1 MTVWTK
7 RQLLNTDGWTSTSGQ
22 LLANDT
28 VRAAVSAKLVDAL
41 FQRVDVAEK
50 LKQQLPDQLQAAAPV
65 LAGAVENLAPRA
77 ANAVLGTNAAQTL
90 WEQANRRMHEQLKAV
105 LRGEKI
111 RNVSTANGDVTLDL
125 RPLVHSLA
133 DRLGIADEVKANAP
147 PNAGVILIMRA
158 NKLEAA
164 QKAVRVIKAL
174 TIFLIIVVLA
184 LYALAL
190 WLARPSRRKVL
201 GGIGGCIFG
210 VGLLLLIFQR
220 LLGNVITDSL
230 VKVDANKPAGH
241 EIWQIVTSELRDIG
255 IALIVYGLVAIA
267 GSDPCRAES
276 RRRHGA
282 ALARARLP
290 AERRGRLR
298 GRRRDPAHP
307 RRLGSSRPGPEAAR
321 DTRALRAHPVGRGAP
336 ASAVAARIPGDH
348 GSCPSG
354 GRRARVAG
362 RAASFVGI
370 CRAHL
375 SSPSSC
381 LLVLPGPWN
390 IVGFVVVTLLWFGEL
405 FLWSRTVKR
414 KRRVVGAE
422 TLIGQIAI
430 VTEACRPV
438 GQVRLDGETWEA
450 NCQAGANRDDRVR
463 VIGRD
468 ELTLIVE
475 PA

>member
-1 MTVWTK
+1 MSLKRKILVWSLVGVATLLLLISSVTVWTK

-28 VRAAVSAKLVDAL
+28 VRTAVSAKLVDAL

-77 ANAVLGTNAAQTL
+77 ANAVLGTDAAQAL
-90 WEQANRRMHEQLKAV
+90 WENANRHMHEQLRAV
-105 LRGEKI
+105 LKGEKI

-125 RPLVHSLA
+125 RPLVHALA

-255 IALIVYGLVAIA
+255 IALVVYGLVAIA
-267 GSDPCRAES
+267 GAVLAGPNRVGTTV
-276 RRRHGA
+276 RRW
-282 ALARARLP
+282 LAP
-290 AERRGRLR
+290 GFRRNVVVVYAVVVAILLILVAWAPLAQ
-298 GRRRDPAHP
+298 D
-307 RRLGSSRPGPEAAR
+307 RRLLGS
-321 DTRALRAHPVGRGAP
+321 
-336 ASAVAARIPGDH
+336 
-348 GSCPSG
+348 
-354 GRRARVAG
+354 
-362 RAASFVGI
+362 
-370 CRAHL
+370 
-375 SSPSSC
+375 
-381 LLVLPGPWN
+381 LVLFALILWGVELLRRQSLREFPGTTAVDPPA
-390 IVGFVVVTLLWFGEL
+390 VTAPE
-405 FLWSRTVKR
+405 SP
-414 KRRVVGAE
+414 A
-422 TLIGQIAI
+422 AP
-430 VTEACRPV
+430 RPS
-438 GQVRLDGETWEA
+438 
-450 NCQAGANRDDRVR
+450 
-463 VIGRD
+463 
-468 ELTLIVE
+468 
-475 PA
+475 

>member
-1 MTVWTK
+1 MSVKRKILVWGLVAVATLLLLISSVTVWTK
-7 RQLLNTDGWTSTSGQ
+7 RQLLNTDGWTKTSGQ

-28 VRAAVSAKLVDAL
+28 VRTAVSAKLVDAL

-77 ANAVLGTNAAQTL
+77 ANAVLSTNAAQTL
-90 WEQANRRMHEQLKAV
+90 WEQANRRMHEKLRAV

-125 RPLVHSLA
+125 RPLVHALA

-255 IALIVYGLVAIA
+255 IALVVYGIVAIA
-267 GSDPCRAES
+267 GAVLAGPNRVGVTV
-276 RRRHGA
+276 RRW
-282 ALARARLP
+282 LAP
-290 AERRGRLR
+290 GFRRSVVVVYAVVIAILLILVAWAPLAQ
-298 GRRRDPAHP
+298 D
-307 RRLGSSRPGPEAAR
+307 RRLIGTLVLFGLIIWGIELLRRQTLREYPGP
-321 DTRALRAHPVGRGAP
+321 
-336 ASAVAARIPGDH
+336 AVAVRPPAAP
-348 GSCPSG
+348 PS
-354 GRRARVAG
+354 
-362 RAASFVGI
+362 
-370 CRAHL
+370 
-375 SSPSSC
+375 
-381 LLVLPGPWN
+381 
-390 IVGFVVVTLLWFGEL
+390 
-405 FLWSRTVKR
+405 
-414 KRRVVGAE
+414 
-422 TLIGQIAI
+422 
-430 VTEACRPV
+430 
-438 GQVRLDGETWEA
+438 
-450 NCQAGANRDDRVR
+450 
-463 VIGRD
+463 
-468 ELTLIVE
+468 
-475 PA
+475 

>member
-1 MTVWTK
+1 MSVKRKILVWGLVAVATLLLLISSVTVWTK
-7 RQLLNTDGWTSTSGQ
+7 RQLLNTDGWTSTSGK

-105 LRGEKI
+105 LNGEKI

-164 QKAVRVIKAL
+164 QKAVRVVKAL

-210 VGLLLLIFQR
+210 VGLLLIIFQR

-241 EIWQIVTSELRDIG
+241 EIWEIVTSELRDIG
-255 IALIVYGLVAIA
+255 FALIVYGLVAVVGSILA
-267 GSDPCRAES
+267 GPS
-276 RRRHGA
+276 RVGVTVRRW
-282 ALARARLP
+282 LAP
-290 AERRGRLR
+290 GFRRSVVAVYAVVVAILLILVAWAPLAQ
-298 GRRRDPAHP
+298 GRRLLGTLVLFALILWGVELL
-307 RRLGSSRPGPEAAR
+307 RRQSLREFPGTTAVVP
-321 DTRALRAHPVGRGAP
+321 P
-336 ASAVAARIPGDH
+336 AVAAPESPAAPR
-348 GSCPSG
+348 PS
-354 GRRARVAG
+354 
-362 RAASFVGI
+362 
-370 CRAHL
+370 
-375 SSPSSC
+375 
-381 LLVLPGPWN
+381 
-390 IVGFVVVTLLWFGEL
+390 
-405 FLWSRTVKR
+405 
-414 KRRVVGAE
+414 
-422 TLIGQIAI
+422 
-430 VTEACRPV
+430 
-438 GQVRLDGETWEA
+438 
-450 NCQAGANRDDRVR
+450 
-463 VIGRD
+463 
-468 ELTLIVE
+468 
-475 PA
+475 

>member
-1 MTVWTK
+1 MSVKRKILVWSLVAVATLLLLISSVTVWTK
-7 RQLLNTDGWTSTSGQ
+7 RQLLNTDGWTSTSGK
-22 LLANDT
+22 LLANDA
-28 VRAAVSAKLVDAL
+28 VRTAVSAKLVDAL

-147 PNAGVILIMRA
+147 ANAGVILIMRA

-190 WLARPSRRKVL
+190 WLARPSRRSVL

-241 EIWQIVTSELRDIG
+241 EIWEIVTSELRDIG
-255 IALIVYGLVAIA
+255 FALIVYGLVAVVGSILA
-267 GSDPCRAES
+267 GPS
-276 RRRHGA
+276 RVGVTVRRW
-282 ALARARLP
+282 LAP
-290 AERRGRLR
+290 GFRRSVVAVYAVVVAILLILVAWAPLA
-298 GRRRDPAHP
+298 DD
-307 RRLGSSRPGPEAAR
+307 RRLLGTLVLFALILWGVELLRRQSLREFPGTTAVVP
-321 DTRALRAHPVGRGAP
+321 P
-336 ASAVAARIPGDH
+336 AVAAPESPAAPR
-348 GSCPSG
+348 PS
-354 GRRARVAG
+354 
-362 RAASFVGI
+362 
-370 CRAHL
+370 
-375 SSPSSC
+375 
-381 LLVLPGPWN
+381 
-390 IVGFVVVTLLWFGEL
+390 
-405 FLWSRTVKR
+405 
-414 KRRVVGAE
+414 
-422 TLIGQIAI
+422 
-430 VTEACRPV
+430 
-438 GQVRLDGETWEA
+438 
-450 NCQAGANRDDRVR
+450 
-463 VIGRD
+463 
-468 ELTLIVE
+468 
-475 PA
+475 